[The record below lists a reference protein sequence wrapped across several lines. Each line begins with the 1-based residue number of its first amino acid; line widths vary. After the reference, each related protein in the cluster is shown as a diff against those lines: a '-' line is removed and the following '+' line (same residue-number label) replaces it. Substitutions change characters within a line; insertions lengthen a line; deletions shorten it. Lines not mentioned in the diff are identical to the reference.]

1 MFSNSFYYLFF
12 ILFYKKLNPL
22 KKKKPKKTIKPH
34 AKLGN
39 KHLNLTN
46 ERDNHIDSFHYIVPY
61 TGYYPI

>member
-1 MFSNSFYYLFF
+1 MFSNGFFYLFF

-34 AKLGN
+34 VKLGI

-61 TGYYPI
+61 TG